1 MVLNRPEMS
10 SKRVGCD
17 KKALFRHTEERLI
30 KSLRTAIWG
39 QIACPGNNNRKTTFL
54 VTYCCPAINHL
65 KALSHCHQPWP
76 VQLLALLL
84 AQHSAPWFPT
94 SVQQVLHALIITQQG
109 GMLLCTNTSD
119 RGLHSSGYHICEV
132 ILNLIPTDIIL
143 EKLLLKIK

>member
-65 KALSHCHQPWP
+65 KASSHCHQQGP
-76 VQLLALLL
+76 VQLLVLLL

-94 SVQQVLHALIITQQG
+94 SVQQALHALILTQQG
-109 GMLLCTNTSD
+109 GMLLA
-119 RGLHSSGYHICEV
+119 
-132 ILNLIPTDIIL
+132 PTLLTERSFTVLDIISV
-143 EKLLLKIK
+143 KISWISYPQIQYWKNSW